1 MTEPRKTPR
10 TDAAELPW
18 VANTQVACYGPCV
31 KSDFASALEIE
42 TQELAEALRDMRDAC
57 KGEPAMNHQKY
68 DALGIR
74 VNNLLARAESATPA
88 KFDFAAHDAAFVEWW
103 SREGSGFHP
112 AAIEDREEFTRRIA
126 NLAWIISANAARKQ
140 EGAR

>member
-1 MTEPRKTPR
+1 MTTANPSKYNGSASNAIPSSIENMENEIQRLQSLNK
-10 TDAAELPW
+10 ELE
-18 VANTQVACYGPCV
+18 A
-31 KSDFASALEIE
+31 
-42 TQELAEALRDMRDAC
+42 ALRDMRDAC

-140 EGAR
+140 EAAR